1 MISLCKGGAKN
12 LHFRVLLVVALV
24 GATASLVA
32 CSQRSDSVTLYAS
45 IDRDVAEP
53 LLQAIDPSLRVVYDT
68 EANKTA
74 GLVNRL
80 MAEKSRPQADVFWN
94 GEIVRTIALAD
105 AGVLTPTEV
114 SGGGS
119 PTRWDD
125 PNGRWFA
132 LGGRLRVLVVGS
144 SPSGEIS
151 SAASIDDLASER
163 FRNRAAIANP
173 RFGTTS
179 THFSALLAVWGES
192 RFRKWLRDLR
202 ANGVAMLPG
211 NAQVRDAVAAG
222 EFDLGLTDSD
232 DVVGGLRQGLEIR
245 MIVPDQESDLG
256 ALMIPNTVGR
266 ISGRPDT
273 ESARALVQ
281 SLLSADTEKALAL
294 SRSAQIPLRHSVE
307 PPSLVPPLS
316 SLKLLSVDY
325 VEVARYLPRMLEIL
339 DEEWPR

>member
-1 MISLCKGGAKN
+1 
-12 LHFRVLLVVALV
+12 
-24 GATASLVA
+24 
-32 CSQRSDSVTLYAS
+32 
-45 IDRDVAEP
+45 
-53 LLQAIDPSLRVVYDT
+53 
-68 EANKTA
+68 
-74 GLVNRL
+74 
-80 MAEKSRPQADVFWN
+80 
-94 GEIVRTIALAD
+94 
-105 AGVLTPTEV
+105 
-114 SGGGS
+114 
-119 PTRWDD
+119 
-125 PNGRWFA
+125 
-132 LGGRLRVLVVGS
+132 
-144 SPSGEIS
+144 
-151 SAASIDDLASER
+151 
-163 FRNRAAIANP
+163 
-173 RFGTTS
+173 
-179 THFSALLAVWGES
+179 
-192 RFRKWLRDLR
+192 
-202 ANGVAMLPG
+202 MLPG

-266 ISGRPDT
+266 VAGRPDT

-325 VEVARYLPRMLEIL
+325 VQVARYLPRMLEIL